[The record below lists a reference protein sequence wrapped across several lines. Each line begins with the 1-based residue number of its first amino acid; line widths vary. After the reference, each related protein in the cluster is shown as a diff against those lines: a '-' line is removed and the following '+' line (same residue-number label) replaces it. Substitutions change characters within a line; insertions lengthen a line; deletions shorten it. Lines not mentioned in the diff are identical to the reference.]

1 MTAGPGGALV
11 ISLGRTGYEPT
22 WRAMQ
27 AFTAARAID
36 TPDEIWLTEH
46 PPVFTQ
52 GMAGK
57 AEHVLRDIGIPVVK
71 IDRGGQV
78 TFHGPGQLVVYVLID
93 LRRRRYKVKELV
105 TRLEQAVIDL
115 LADYG
120 VCGERRSGA
129 PGVYVGAAKVSA
141 LGLRVKNGCTYHGLA
156 LTVALAAG
164 IFGASAVLPVLNAFT
179 AELFP
184 TAWRADAF
192 ALANNVM
199 GRVGYVLSP
208 LLVGALADVWG
219 WGPSVAA
226 TALCPLVAVSLI
238 LLFLPETRGRELEE
252 TSLAH

>member
-1 MTAGPGGALV
+1 MKIV
-11 ISLGRTGYEPT
+11 RLGLTPYEPT

-156 LTVALAAG
+156 LNVDMNLAPYAAINPCGYAGLAVTQLRDLCGQGKLEDVGEAL
-164 IFGASAVLPVLNAFT
+164 LPHLRQQ
-179 AELFP
+179 LK
-184 TAWRADAF
+184 D
-192 ALANNVM
+192 
-199 GRVGYVLSP
+199 
-208 LLVGALADVWG
+208 
-219 WGPSVAA
+219 
-226 TALCPLVAVSLI
+226 
-238 LLFLPETRGRELEE
+238 
-252 TSLAH
+252 